1 MYVNQIINCNVV
13 FLENIFV
20 QKYHINS
27 FFEPG
32 VQRGKNIHTDCFLT
46 VPPNF
51 QNQNG
56 KREMLFFLQK
66 PFKIKNPSVGCLSF
80 FIWFWVLKI
89 GRKS

>member
-51 QNQNG
+51 QNQNE
-56 KREMLFFLQK
+56 KQEMFF
-66 PFKIKNPSVGCLSF
+66 FSSKNFQNKKSLSWLPKF
-80 FIWFWVLKI
+80 FSF
-89 GRKS
+89 GSGF